1 MIAVADNLA
10 LEPSKNEFKIV
21 SPVPSGSTVE
31 MITQAPRDVRDDV
44 RLRREKHRHGR
55 RHAAVPRGA
64 RQRWGGVESTS
75 NVQRFLAQYRPVI
88 HQ

>member
-1 MIAVADNLA
+1 MDCKQMKKHLFSAIAFVCMIAVADNLA

-31 MITQAPRDVRDDV
+31 MITQALRDVRDDV

-64 RQRWGGVESTS
+64 RQRWGG
-75 NVQRFLAQYRPVI
+75 
-88 HQ
+88 